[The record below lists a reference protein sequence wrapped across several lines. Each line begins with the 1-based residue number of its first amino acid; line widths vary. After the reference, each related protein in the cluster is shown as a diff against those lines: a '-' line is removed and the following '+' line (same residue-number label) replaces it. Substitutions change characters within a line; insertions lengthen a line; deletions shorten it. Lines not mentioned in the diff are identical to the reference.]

1 MKEYEFNYKVMGT
14 DLSISVVTDSVD
26 LANDLAAKAL
36 LEIQSY
42 EKQFSRFLTE
52 SELSQLNL
60 KKELVVSK
68 TFIEVLLK
76 AKELFTET
84 GGAFNPLVQIERF
97 GYDKDFKEI
106 KDADINKDIVL
117 ENYDIDFSKTIID
130 QNLSKVILSQG
141 QKLDF
146 GGFLKGYVAESVAQ
160 KIKSGYEK
168 FNSEKIKGVIVNI
181 GGDIACFGLDE
192 NDQKFVFNIYN
203 PINEKDEIS
212 IVLYNECL
220 ATSGV
225 YKRVWRNY
233 GQKFHHILN
242 EFGNKNPETEMV
254 SVSVIHKDGG
264 RADAYTKAILS
275 LGHENFLE
283 TLGSDELKFI
293 LIKNKGEIIKKK

>member
-1 MKEYEFNYKVMGT
+1 MKEYEFNYEVMGT
-14 DLSISVVTDSVD
+14 SLSISIVTDSVD

-42 EKQFSRFLTE
+42 EKKFSRFLTE
-52 SELSQLNL
+52 SELSQLNI
-60 KKELVVSK
+60 KKELIVSK

-76 AKELFTET
+76 AKELFIET

-106 KDADINKDIVL
+106 KDADINKGIVL
-117 ENYDIDFSKTIID
+117 ENYDIDFSKIVID

-146 GGFLKGYVAESVAQ
+146 GGFLKGYVAEKVAWE
-160 KIKSGYEK
+160 IKK
-168 FNSEKIKGVIVNI
+168 HSEKIKGVIVNI
-181 GGDIACFGLDE
+181 GGDIACCGLDE
-192 NDQKFVFNIYN
+192 NNQKFIFDIYN

-233 GQKFHHILN
+233 GQKIHHILN
-242 EFGNKNPETEMV
+242 KFGNENPETEVV

-264 RADAYTKAILS
+264 RTDAYTKAILS
-275 LGHENFLE
+275 LGHENFLK

-293 LIKNKGEIIKKK
+293 IIKNNGEIIKKI

>member
-14 DLSISVVTDSVD
+14 DLSISIVADSFD
-26 LANDLAAKAL
+26 LANDLAAKAF
-36 LEIQSY
+36 LEIQDY
-42 EKQFSRFLTE
+42 EKKFSRFLIE

-68 TFIEVLLK
+68 NFIEVLLK
-76 AKELFTET
+76 AKELFIET

-97 GYDKDFKEI
+97 GYDKDFKKI
-106 KDADINKDIVL
+106 KDADINKEIVL
-117 ENYDIDFSKTIID
+117 EDYDIGFSKIVID
-130 QNLSKVILSQG
+130 QDLSKIILSPG

-146 GGFLKGYVAESVAQ
+146 GGFLKGYVAEKMAL

-168 FNSEKIKGVIVNI
+168 FDSEKILGVIVNI

-192 NDQKFVFNIYN
+192 NNQKFVFDIYN
-203 PINEKDEIS
+203 PINEKDDIA

-220 ATSGV
+220 ATSGI

-233 GQKFHHILN
+233 GKKFHHILN
-242 EFGNKNPETEMV
+242 EFGNKNPETDTV
-254 SVSVIHKDGG
+254 SISVINQDGG

-275 LGHENFLE
+275 LGPENFLK
-283 TLGSDELKFI
+283 TLVSD
-293 LIKNKGEIIKKK
+293 